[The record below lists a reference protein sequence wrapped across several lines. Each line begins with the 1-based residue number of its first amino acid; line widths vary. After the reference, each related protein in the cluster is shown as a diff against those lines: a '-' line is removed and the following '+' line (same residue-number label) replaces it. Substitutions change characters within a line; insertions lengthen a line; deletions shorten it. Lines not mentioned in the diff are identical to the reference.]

1 MISTSSTLQGV
12 LLRVLQLADETAPGG
27 TRYNEEKD
35 DIDGQN
41 DWTDASRS
49 RDDGPCW
56 HPRRSPLL
64 LDHRSAD
71 LGMYMQPGDFGGPTL
86 TVVILGDDDKSI
98 KAFELHW
105 KREDDGKL
113 DAEFREV
120 SARIFS
126 AAE

>member
-1 MISTSSTLQGV
+1 
-12 LLRVLQLADETAPGG
+12 
-27 TRYNEEKD
+27 
-35 DIDGQN
+35 
-41 DWTDASRS
+41 
-49 RDDGPCW
+49 
-56 HPRRSPLL
+56 
-64 LDHRSAD
+64 
-71 LGMYMQPGDFGGPTL
+71 MYMQPGDFGGPTL
-86 TVVILGDDDKSI
+86 MVVILGDDDKPI